1 MGSRIILRVT
11 DRIKESEMKKKKVG
25 IKGETEMTRRSQI

>member
-11 DRIKESEMKKKKVG
+11 DRIKESEMKKKKG
-25 IKGETEMTRRSQI
+25 RDKRRN